1 MGNCLIK
8 KDPVSK
14 RLQTDI
20 YYLQKENIR
29 TYDYILG
36 ELESIKA
43 LVNARSKNDSP
54 SQKYLQT
61 SV

>member
-8 KDPVSK
+8 KDPVPK
-14 RLQTDI
+14 RLQTEI

-29 TYDYILG
+29 TYDYIIG

-43 LVNARSKNDSP
+43 LVNARSKINSP
-54 SQKYLQT
+54 SRKYLQT

>member
-8 KDPVSK
+8 KDPVPK

-36 ELESIKA
+36 ELESIKV
-43 LVNARSKNDSP
+43 LVNARIISP
-54 SQKYLQT
+54 PRKYLQT

>member
-8 KDPVSK
+8 KDPVPK

-29 TYDYILG
+29 TYDYIIG

>member
-43 LVNARSKNDSP
+43 LVNARSQIISP
-54 SQKYLQT
+54 PRKYLQT